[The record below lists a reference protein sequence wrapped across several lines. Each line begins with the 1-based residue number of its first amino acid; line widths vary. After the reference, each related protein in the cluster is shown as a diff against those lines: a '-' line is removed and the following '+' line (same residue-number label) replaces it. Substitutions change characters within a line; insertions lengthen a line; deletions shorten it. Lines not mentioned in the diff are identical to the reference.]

1 MGQDRA
7 YTPEEITAMLLTKL
21 KETAEEALKT
31 KVKDIVIS
39 GTYYLYDLVAERV
52 SETLILE
59 VPWRNGFKAS
69 LNQAFLHFL
78 TNFCHI

>member
-1 MGQDRA
+1 MGKDRA

-39 GTYYLYDLVAERV
+39 GM
-52 SETLILE
+52 I
-59 VPWRNGFKAS
+59 
-69 LNQAFLHFL
+69 
-78 TNFCHI
+78 